1 MYLLTKHADDLA
13 IVFSPSETL
22 RLGET
27 LKIDDIIAQVVD
39 IQFADL
45 PGVLEHILRK
55 SLITQANTEE
65 HLQPEVQSVA
75 DSLTDQKVAFA
86 KIRGRIVNTKGE
98 DGSVRPTFKTGLSE
112 FNISR
117 ANADIQVLGQQDL
130 FTSLHLT
137 FPDTCDLCTTLSRDQ
152 QKFDVLVD
160 KLGINLITGMKG
172 SGKSYLAK
180 RLLLKLI
187 DQNILTVAFD
197 LNAEYLDLRK
207 ADDGKLNDYAER
219 MVTFTPY
226 LAEESGYDRR
236 LMIPPHEITFDDFA
250 TFLNVTRD
258 SAMYLYLIQF
268 WRKNSTVEF
277 TLDDLERFIKTRVDN
292 DYARAGLLVRVDVAR
307 ESGLFGPNNVT
318 ECIKTMHKTGGA
330 ILFNLAD
337 INHWERTV
345 VVEFILRKLVKLG
358 QSREVEAISL
368 FLEEAQLYVEQQN
381 MIDILTRM
389 RHSGIFPTFITNTPR
404 TLPDDVY
411 TLLDNLIAF
420 TFRNEDELRHLSRS
434 GLIDQ
439 KSINALQHLERR
451 QCIAVGK
458 ISSNYPL
465 FIEVT
470 PQTGALM
477 GGETRELSPQQKH
490 S

>member
-1 MYLLTKHADDLA
+1 
-13 IVFSPSETL
+13 
-22 RLGET
+22 
-27 LKIDDIIAQVVD
+27 
-39 IQFADL
+39 
-45 PGVLEHILRK
+45 
-55 SLITQANTEE
+55 
-65 HLQPEVQSVA
+65 
-75 DSLTDQKVAFA
+75 
-86 KIRGRIVNTKGE
+86 
-98 DGSVRPTFKTGLSE
+98 
-112 FNISR
+112 
-117 ANADIQVLGQQDL
+117 
-130 FTSLHLT
+130 
-137 FPDTCDLCTTLSRDQ
+137 LSRNQ

-187 DQNILTVAFD
+187 DQNILTVVFD

-207 ADDGKLNDYAER
+207 ADDREFNRYAER
-219 MVTFTPY
+219 IVTFTPY
-226 LAEESGYDRR
+226 LAEESDHDHL
-236 LMIPPHEITFDDFA
+236 LMISPHEITFDDFA

-258 SAMYLYLIQF
+258 STMYLYLIQF
-268 WRKNSTVEF
+268 WRRNSTVEF
-277 TLDDLERFIKTRVDN
+277 TLDDLERFVQTRVDN

-318 ECIKTMHKTGGA
+318 ECIKEMHKTGGA

-358 QSREVEAISL
+358 QSREIEAISL

-439 KSINALQHLERR
+439 KSINALQHLEKQ

-465 FIEVT
+465 FLEVR
-470 PQTGALM
+470 PQMGVLM
-477 GGETRELSPQQKH
+477 GGETRRLL
-490 S
+490 

>member
-1 MYLLTKHADDLA
+1 
-13 IVFSPSETL
+13 
-22 RLGET
+22 
-27 LKIDDIIAQVVD
+27 
-39 IQFADL
+39 
-45 PGVLEHILRK
+45 
-55 SLITQANTEE
+55 
-65 HLQPEVQSVA
+65 
-75 DSLTDQKVAFA
+75 
-86 KIRGRIVNTKGE
+86 
-98 DGSVRPTFKTGLSE
+98 
-112 FNISR
+112 
-117 ANADIQVLGQQDL
+117 
-130 FTSLHLT
+130 
-137 FPDTCDLCTTLSRDQ
+137 
-152 QKFDVLVD
+152 
-160 KLGINLITGMKG
+160 MKG

-187 DQNILTVAFD
+187 DQNILTVVFD

-207 ADDGKLNDYAER
+207 ADHGEFNRYAER
-219 MVTFTPY
+219 IVTFTPY
-226 LAEESGYDRR
+226 LAEESDYDH
-236 LMIPPHEITFDDFA
+236 LLTIPPHEITFDDFA

-268 WRKNSTVEF
+268 WRKHNTEEF
-277 TLDDLERFIKTRVDN
+277 TLDDLKRFIKTRVDN

-318 ECIKTMHKTGGA
+318 ECIKTMHEIGGA
-330 ILFNLAD
+330 ILFNLAN

-358 QSREVEAISL
+358 QSREIEAISL

-439 KSINALQHLERR
+439 KSINALQHLEKR

-465 FIEVT
+465 FIEVSS
-470 PQTGALM
+470 QSGALM
-477 GGETRELSPQQKH
+477 GGETRRLLPQKKNLQ